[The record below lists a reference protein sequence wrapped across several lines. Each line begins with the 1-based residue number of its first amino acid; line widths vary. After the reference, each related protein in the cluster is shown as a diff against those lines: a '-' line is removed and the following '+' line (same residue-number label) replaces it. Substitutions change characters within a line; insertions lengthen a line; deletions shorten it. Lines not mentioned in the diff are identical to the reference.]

1 MNVFRGNDDNDVSS
15 NKSDLEGNLVGLTK
29 GELERYERQIL
40 RIGVEGQKILKSKSV
55 LQVGAGGL
63 GSPLAYYLV
72 AAGVGRLIIIDDDKV
87 SLSNLNRQILYSV
100 DDLGKMKAEV
110 AKRKLEFLN
119 PGVKIDAISGRLTK
133 ENYRDYIKGVDYLI
147 DASDNLKTK
156 YLINDIGLET
166 GIPFTI
172 AGVQGMEGQI
182 ISVTPSKSAC
192 YRCIFGDYEEYNK
205 EDVPSMDDKESLNA
219 NDNSKLSN
227 KKNEQAKAKKKP
239 IEIFGF
245 SAGVLGALEAAEAIK
260 YLLGVGK
267 RIVNALLMVD
277 LEEMKFMKVEIKQNP
292 NCICSKIKN

>member
-1 MNVFRGNDDNDVSS
+1 MNNFRGNDDNEVSS

-87 SLSNLNRQILYSV
+87 SLSNLNRQILYNV

-119 PGVKIDAISGRLTK
+119 PEVKIDAISGRLTK

-156 YLINDIGLET
+156 
-166 GIPFTI
+166 
-172 AGVQGMEGQI
+172 
-182 ISVTPSKSAC
+182 
-192 YRCIFGDYEEYNK
+192 
-205 EDVPSMDDKESLNA
+205 
-219 NDNSKLSN
+219 
-227 KKNEQAKAKKKP
+227 
-239 IEIFGF
+239 
-245 SAGVLGALEAAEAIK
+245 
-260 YLLGVGK
+260 
-267 RIVNALLMVD
+267 
-277 LEEMKFMKVEIKQNP
+277 
-292 NCICSKIKN
+292 